1 MNEEPGIIRPIDIL
15 KDDIYVI
22 LKRLERI
29 EMCIGEL
36 QLKNKDIQEKI
47 ENRYV
52 PPHLRVKEKSASWFW
67 S

>member
-52 PPHLRVKEKSASWFW
+52 PPHLRVKEKSSSWFW